1 MAEKNHSAAAAAL
14 IAGSSTLRAGRADVF
29 RQRERT
35 KRKRLIRAIVLVD
48 LLDAYLWWR
57 YSSGRPLHLPTIP
70 ESFPWEIYLPGGLL
84 IIAIGLMIALPL
96 MTGRSP
102 HITVYPE
109 QVEVGLTDVTGLNL
123 QVDEVIRTLDVF
135 LGYGT
140 FRDELG
146 GTPRRGILFEG
157 PPGTGKTYLAKA
169 MAKQA
174 GVPFLFISAP
184 SMPSMFQGMTA
195 YRIRS
200 FFKALRKAARKEGGA
215 IGFIEEIDAI
225 AASRDRVSAAT
236 PDSLDRSVSHFL
248 GPAESGMVNELLIQ
262 MQSFDQPRLRTR
274 MRGKMSAW
282 LNGYLPTNWQ
292 FKMLGPEYHNLLLI
306 AATNRADAL
315 DPALLRPGRF
325 DRRLYFDLPTQS
337 EREDLIDYFLGR
349 KKHHEQLDDASV
361 RMRIAHECFGYTPVM
376 IEHLFDEALLVSLR
390 DGRREMNFADVMEA
404 KFAEEI
410 GLKQAVTYTDNDRR
424 AVAVHE
430 AGHAV
435 VAHFLGENRRLEVLS
450 IIKRRGSLGLL
461 AHGDEEERF
470 TRSRTEI
477 ESGDRDRHRWPRGGG
492 ARPGRVR
499 DGACERPDDGHAAG
513 RPDGGVVRDGR
524 LLDLLRR
531 RIARPDRGREPRRE
545 GPGRRSRQA
554 ERGGHPHGTE
564 GAGARGARGEPRRPF
579 GPGAGAGR
587 ARRAHPRRDPGRHP
601 GLDRGPRL
609 TDRIR
614 DPSTDRPPYTRSMSP
629 STRSVI
635 VAGARTPTGKFRGA
649 FANLQAVE
657 LGAQAIRSAVERAGD
672 RRRAGRLHDHGSRP
686 AGRRRPDHLAPGVDR
701 RRPARRTCRRSRSTR
716 CACPG
721 CPRSRWP
728 TR

>member
-1 MAEKNHSAAAAAL
+1 
-14 IAGSSTLRAGRADVF
+14 
-29 RQRERT
+29 
-35 KRKRLIRAIVLVD
+35 
-48 LLDAYLWWR
+48 
-57 YSSGRPLHLPTIP
+57 
-70 ESFPWEIYLPGGLL
+70 
-84 IIAIGLMIALPL
+84 
-96 MTGRSP
+96 MT
-102 HITVYPE
+102 
-109 QVEVGLTDVTGLNL
+109 
-123 QVDEVIRTLDVF
+123 
-135 LGYGT
+135 
-140 FRDELG
+140 
-146 GTPRRGILFEG
+146 
-157 PPGTGKTYLAKA
+157 
-169 MAKQA
+169 
-174 GVPFLFISAP
+174 
-184 SMPSMFQGMTA
+184 SMFQGMTA

-236 PDSLDRSVSHFL
+236 PVSLDRSVSHFL

-274 MRGKMSAW
+274 IRGKMLAW

-337 EREDLIDYFLGR
+337 EREDLIDHFLGR
-349 KKHHEQLDDASV
+349 KKHHEQLDEASV

-477 ESGDRDRHRWPRGGG
+477 ESAIAIAIGGLAAEELVLGESGTGPASDLMMATQLAAQMVGSFGMAGSLISFDAVSHGPIGG
-492 ARPGRVR
+492 ANLVAKVLA
-499 DGACERPDDGHAAG
+499 D
-513 RPDGGVVRDGR
+513 
-524 LLDLLRR
+524 
-531 RIARPDRGREPRRE
+531 
-545 GPGRRSRQA
+545 
-554 ERGGHPHGTE
+554 ERGKQSVEDILTAQKE
-564 GAGARGARGEPRRPF
+564 RVLEVLAEN
-579 GPGAGAGR
+579 
-587 ARRAHPRRDPGRHP
+587 RDVHSALVQALVERDE
-601 GLDRGPRL
+601 L
-609 TDRIR
+609 IR
-614 DPSTDRPPYTRSMSP
+614 DEILE
-629 STRSVI
+629 VI
-635 VAGARTPTGKFRGA
+635 RGSIAAR
-649 FANLQAVE
+649 
-657 LGAQAIRSAVERAGD
+657 D
-672 RRRAGRLHDHGSRP
+672 
-686 AGRRRPDHLAPGVDR
+686 
-701 RRPARRTCRRSRSTR
+701 
-716 CACPG
+716 
-721 CPRSRWP
+721 
-728 TR
+728 

>member
-1 MAEKNHSAAAAAL
+1 VAQKPSLTANLGGTVAEKNHSAAAAAL
-14 IAGSSTLRAGRADVF
+14 ISGSSTLRAGRADVF

-35 KRKRLIRAIVLVD
+35 KRKRLIRALVVVTA
-48 LLDAYLWWR
+48 LDAWLWWR
-57 YSSGRPLHLPTIP
+57 YSTGRPLRLPTIP

-140 FRDELG
+140 FREELG

-174 GVPFLFISAP
+174 GVPFLFISAT
-184 SMPSMFQGMTA
+184 SMTSMFQGMTA

-225 AASRDRVSAAT
+225 ATSRDRVNAAT
-236 PDSLDRSVSHFL
+236 PVSLDRSVERFM
-248 GPAESGMVNELLIQ
+248 GQAESGMVNELLIQ

-274 MRGKMSAW
+274 VRGKILAW
-282 LNGYLPTNWQ
+282 LNGYLPTSWQ

-306 AATNRADAL
+306 AATNRAEVL

-337 EREDLIDYFLGR
+337 EREDLIDHFLER

-361 RMRIAHECFGYTPVM
+361 RTRIAHECFGYTPVM
-376 IEHLFDEALLVSLR
+376 IEHLFDESLLVALR
-390 DGRREMNFADVMEA
+390 DGRREMNFDDVMEA

-477 ESGDRDRHRWPRGGG
+477 EAAIAISLGGLAAEELVLGESGTGPASDLMAATQLAAQMVGSFGMAGSLISFDAVSHGPIGGANLVAKVLADEDGKRSVEDILAAQKERVFAVLADNRDVHSALVQALVDRD
-492 ARPGRVR
+492 
-499 DGACERPDDGHAAG
+499 E
-513 RPDGGVVRDGR
+513 
-524 LLDLLRR
+524 L
-531 RIARPDRGREPRRE
+531 
-545 GPGRRSRQA
+545 
-554 ERGGHPHGTE
+554 
-564 GAGARGARGEPRRPF
+564 
-579 GPGAGAGR
+579 
-587 ARRAHPRRDPGRHP
+587 
-601 GLDRGPRL
+601 
-609 TDRIR
+609 IR
-614 DPSTDRPPYTRSMSP
+614 DEILEVIRDSLATRS
-629 STRSVI
+629 
-635 VAGARTPTGKFRGA
+635 
-649 FANLQAVE
+649 
-657 LGAQAIRSAVERAGD
+657 
-672 RRRAGRLHDHGSRP
+672 
-686 AGRRRPDHLAPGVDR
+686 
-701 RRPARRTCRRSRSTR
+701 
-716 CACPG
+716 
-721 CPRSRWP
+721 
-728 TR
+728 